1 MEFLEIED
9 EQSVAGGEYLLHE
22 PSGHVVVCG
31 PRGVRDQQIQ
41 AIGHGRII
49 TDDVKNFRKLKLSV
63 REHKEH
69 RVSRCKGCSG
79 G

>member
-9 EQSVAGGEYLLHE
+9 EQSVRGGEYLLHE

-31 PRGVRDQQIQ
+31 PHGVSNKQIQ

-49 TDDVKNFRKLKLSV
+49 TDDVENFRKLKLTIV
-63 REHKEH
+63 ERKLN